1 LGFKF
6 VFYNSENEKVNHMQK
21 DDISILKQV
30 VLFALLALV
39 LGFAYG

>member
-1 LGFKF
+1 
-6 VFYNSENEKVNHMQK
+6 MQK